1 MQNRSLFVFSTS
13 RNVRDFYSN
22 NLSSNS
28 LLPKIMNISEFFSEV
43 IYVPDRRRA
52 TDMESLLYMRN
63 AINRVENISSIL
75 NIRDEFLVFLK
86 NSNYIFSF
94 FKELSKEKKR
104 VADLSIA
111 DTYANYDEHLAILDN
126 LGRIYKQSLDERGL
140 YDDITISDCYEINP
154 NFISN
159 FDRIELRIDGILTLL
174 EWEILI
180 VVNLTKKR

>member
-94 FKELSKEKKR
+94 FKELD
-104 VADLSIA
+104 AHH
-111 DTYANYDEHLAILDN
+111 N
-126 LGRIYKQSLDERGL
+126 
-140 YDDITISDCYEINP
+140 
-154 NFISN
+154 
-159 FDRIELRIDGILTLL
+159 
-174 EWEILI
+174 
-180 VVNLTKKR
+180 